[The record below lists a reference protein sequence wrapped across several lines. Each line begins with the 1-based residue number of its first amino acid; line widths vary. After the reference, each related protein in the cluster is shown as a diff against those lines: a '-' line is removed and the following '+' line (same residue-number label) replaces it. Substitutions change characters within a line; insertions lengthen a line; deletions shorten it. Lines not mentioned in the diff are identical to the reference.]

1 MSKKRIHSSLPIT
14 AAQQALL
21 ADIPNISLVGL
32 MGSGKSTVGRI
43 LASTL
48 KRPYFDSDEEIVSR
62 TGASVP
68 TIFFF
73 FCEAGLREREA
84 KVIRELSEKQ
94 QVIIS
99 TGGGAVLR
107 EDNRAALK
115 AGGLVVYLSTTPER
129 LLMRTRYD
137 RNRPL
142 LQNPDPLGTLKKMHE
157 FRHPIY
163 SQMADIIVTT
173 GSGQVAQVA
182 MHIIEAI
189 SKKIVKEQ
197 AFAQSA
203 GVES

>member
-1 MSKKRIHSSLPIT
+1 M
-14 AAQQALL
+14 
-21 ADIPNISLVGL
+21 
-32 MGSGKSTVGRI
+32 
-43 LASTL
+43 
-48 KRPYFDSDEEIVSR
+48 
-62 TGASVP
+62 
-68 TIFFF
+68 
-73 FCEAGLREREA
+73 
-84 KVIRELSEKQ
+84 
-94 QVIIS
+94 IS

-157 FRHPIY
+157 LRHPIY

-173 GSGQVAQVA
+173 GSGQVSQVA

-189 SKKIVKEQ
+189 SKKIAKEQ
-197 AFAQSA
+197 
-203 GVES
+203 GLI